1 MTNEIKCFYLRMHP
15 LFTNVI
21 EHDILEAVSVMKITR
36 VYPGEVISYGEGELS
51 KIYLLITGKIKLAE
65 LGNENEL
72 IKDIITAPDIFG
84 NLNMEG
90 LSAEDEYAEVLSRD
104 ALICGFNISD
114 FKKLLF
120 SIPMLAVSYANMV
133 IGKLGRLE
141 HRHSDLVFCDTKTR
155 LQHFIKNWARTD
167 GNKIGDKIVML
178 NFLTHSDIA
187 NVISA
192 SRQSV
197 TILLN
202 ELREDGLLIYNRK
215 QIELSN
221 SVYWN

>member
-15 LFTNVI
+15 LFKNVS
-21 EHDILEAVSVMKITR
+21 EPKILEAVSVMKITR

-90 LSAEDEYAEVLSRD
+90 LSSDDEYAEVLSRN

-167 GNKIGDKIVML
+167 GNKIGDRVVLL

-202 ELREDGLLIYNRK
+202 ELREDGLLFYNRK

>member
-15 LFTNVI
+15 LFTNVS
-21 EHDILEAVSVMKITR
+21 EHKILEAVSVMKITR

-90 LSAEDEYAEVLSRD
+90 LSSDDEYAEVLSRN

-167 GNKIGDKIVML
+167 GNKIGDRVVLL
-178 NFLTHSDIA
+178 NFLTHSGIA

-202 ELREDGLLIYNRK
+202 ELREDGLLFYNRK

>member
-1 MTNEIKCFYLRMHP
+1 MTEAIKCYYLQMHP
-15 LFTNVI
+15 LFANVCEQDII
-21 EHDILEAVSVMKITR
+21 EAASVMKIKR
-36 VYPGEVISYGEGELS
+36 AYPGEVISYVDGELS
-51 KIYLLITGKIKLAE
+51 KIYLLITGKIKLSE
-65 LGNENEL
+65 LSNDNEL

-84 NLNMEG
+84 VLNMEG
-90 LSAEDEYAEVLSRD
+90 RSSEDEYAEVLSTD
-104 ALICGFNISD
+104 ALICGFDIRD
-114 FKKLLF
+114 FKKLLL
-120 SIPMLAVSYANMV
+120 SIPMLAISYANMI

-141 HRHSDLVFCDTKTR
+141 HRHSDLVFYDTKTR

-167 GNKIGDKIVML
+167 GNKVGDRVVL
-178 NFLTHSDIA
+178 FNFLTHSDIA

-202 ELREDGLLIYNRK
+202 ELREDGLLFYNRK

>member
-15 LFTNVI
+15 LFTNVV

-141 HRHSDLVFCDTKTR
+141 HRHSDLAFCDTKTR